1 MLFLKRIGIVLLC
14 MLLMFGIYYG
24 SYRFYLYKY
33 GDEDKEKFADQLSN
47 KTVEANQGENNT
59 ITQRTKLTVEHY
71 NRLEGSLYEQEETMP
86 VEYIGMSREELTDY
100 LEAYAKEPSLR
111 DVEEGFE
118 KYQILSFSPAQV
130 VLRKI
135 STPAGTRYNYYL
147 TEENGCVTVY
157 YIDKRTVF
165 EYTNIIVDMLPEDI
179 QEQVKNGKYVKDE
192 DALYDFLETYTS

>member
-33 GDEDKEKFADQLSN
+33 GDADKEKFESQLLN
-47 KTVEANQGENNT
+47 KTVEANQVENNT
-59 ITQRTKLTVEHY
+59 ITQRTKLTVEYY
-71 NRLEGSLYEQEETMP
+71 NRSEGSLYEQEENMP
-86 VEYIGMSREELTDY
+86 VEYIGMSREELTSY
-100 LEAYAKEPSLR
+100 LDEYAKEPSLR

-135 STPAGTRYNYYL
+135 NTPAGTQYNYYL
-147 TEENGCVTVY
+147 IEENGCVTVY

-179 QEQVKNGKYVKDE
+179 QEQVKSGKYVKDE

>member
-1 MLFLKRIGIVLLC
+1 MVYLKRIGIVLLC

-33 GDEDKEKFADQLSN
+33 GDEDIKKFESRFSDN
-47 KTVEANQGENNT
+47 TVEANQGENNA

-71 NRLEGSLYEQEETMP
+71 NRLEGSQYEQEEAMP
-86 VEYIGMSREELTDY
+86 VEYIGMSREELTNY
-100 LEAYAKEPSLR
+100 LEEYAKAPSLH
-111 DVEEGFE
+111 DVEQGFE
-118 KYQILSFSPAQV
+118 KYQILSFSESQV

-135 STPAGTRYNYYL
+135 CTPAGTQYHYYL

-165 EYTNIIVDMLPEDI
+165 EYTNIIVDMLPKDI
-179 QEQVKNGKYVKDE
+179 QEQVKNGKYVKDD